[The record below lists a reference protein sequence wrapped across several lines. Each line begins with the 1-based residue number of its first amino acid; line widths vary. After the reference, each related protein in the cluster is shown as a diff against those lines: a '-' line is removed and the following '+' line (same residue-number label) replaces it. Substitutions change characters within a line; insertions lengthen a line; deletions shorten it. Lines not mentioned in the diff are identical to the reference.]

1 MANKVKAAAKEVSD
15 QVASKKWVGS
25 KDLHLKT
32 FGASVAI
39 DVGIQALT
47 GQKIN
52 AKTIAKS
59 TASNAF
65 YLLAPKAIT
74 GALFAKDIGVMVG
87 QAAYGLHKTF
97 NNKLEQKYQNGPRF
111 NYQDTQQAATMRQA
125 AVQAIQGSKLNARN
139 SLGSEAALMH
149 RAWSR
154 NV

>member
-1 MANKVKAAAKEVSD
+1 MANKVTDAAKNVSD

-25 KDLHLKT
+25 NNLHLKS
-32 FGASVAI
+32 FGFMTGI
-39 DVGIQALT
+39 DVGIRALT

-52 AKTIAKS
+52 AKTIAQS
-59 TASNAF
+59 AGLNAF

-111 NYQDTQQAATMRQA
+111 SYQDTQQAATMRQA